1 MRALWLE
8 NQSLSFRA
16 AIPVPQPQPVEA
28 LIRVRLT
35 GICGTDLELQRG
47 YYPFTGVP
55 GHEFV
60 GEVIE
65 AADPLWIGERVVGE
79 INILCGECQ
88 ECLDG
93 RPNHCERRRVLG
105 IRDYPGVFAEYI
117 TLPLTN
123 LHRVPSTLSDEEAVF
138 VEPLAA
144 ALEIQ
149 EQVPIRPDVRVLLV
163 GAGRLGLLIA
173 QTLSLTSCDFLV
185 VARQPKARE
194 LLAALHIRAIFPDE
208 VPERKMDVVIDASG
222 SPQGFELARRAVRPR
237 GIIVLKSTYAG
248 SIQVNL
254 SSMVVDEITLIGS
267 RCGPFTPALRLLE
280 SGQIDPKPLITA
292 HYPLTD
298 GLAAFELASRQGAF
312 KVLLNP

>member
-1 MRALWLE
+1 
-8 NQSLSFRA
+8 
-16 AIPVPQPQPVEA
+16 
-28 LIRVRLT
+28 
-35 GICGTDLELQRG
+35 
-47 YYPFTGVP
+47 
-55 GHEFV
+55 
-60 GEVIE
+60 
-65 AADPLWIGERVVGE
+65 
-79 INILCGECQ
+79 
-88 ECLDG
+88 
-93 RPNHCERRRVLG
+93 
-105 IRDYPGVFAEYI
+105 
-117 TLPLTN
+117 
-123 LHRVPSTLSDEEAVF
+123 
-138 VEPLAA
+138 
-144 ALEIQ
+144 
-149 EQVPIRPDVRVLLV
+149 V

-248 SIQVNL
+248 SIHVNL

-267 RCGPFTPALRLLE
+267 RCGPFIPALRLLE

-298 GLAAFELASRQGAF
+298 GLAAFELASRQGAL